1 MKNYTGNEL
10 LDWLITIA
18 GNIYLA
24 IAIIKTG
31 QFWGSEKY
39 GSLALFLGTG
49 IIVGCFIW
57 LNEQTISFLTFV
69 GSKLLGA

>member
-1 MKNYTGNEL
+1 M
-10 LDWLITIA
+10 
-18 GNIYLA
+18 
-24 IAIIKTG
+24 AIIKTG

-49 IIVGCFIW
+49 IVVGCFIW

-69 GSKLLGA
+69 GSKLLGE